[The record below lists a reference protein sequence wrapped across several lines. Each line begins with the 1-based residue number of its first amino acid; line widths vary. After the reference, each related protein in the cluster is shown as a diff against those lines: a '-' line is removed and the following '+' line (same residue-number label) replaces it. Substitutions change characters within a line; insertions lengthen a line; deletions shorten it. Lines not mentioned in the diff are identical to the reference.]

1 MNQCIRINKGSHKDE
16 ENISL
21 VTGGSGFI
29 GSEIV
34 KQLYESGEWEITHGA
49 DWKQS
54 YLYKQIEG
62 ECYFINGSVCDLE
75 VV

>member
-1 MNQCIRINKGSHKDE
+1 MRKI
-16 ENISL
+16 L

-34 KQLYESGEWEITHGA
+34 KQLYESGEWEITVLDTMSEQIHGA
-49 DWKQS
+49 NRKQS

-62 ECYFINGSVCDLE
+62 GNAILLMDLF
-75 VV
+75 VI